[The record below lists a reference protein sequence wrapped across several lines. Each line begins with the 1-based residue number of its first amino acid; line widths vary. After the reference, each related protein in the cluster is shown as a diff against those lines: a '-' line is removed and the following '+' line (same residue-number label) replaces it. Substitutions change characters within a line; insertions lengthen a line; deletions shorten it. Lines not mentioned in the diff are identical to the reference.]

1 MVIRTRW
8 KSATAVAVTAA
19 LALAACGSDSKSTS
33 TTAAPGSSPAA
44 ASSTTAGAAA
54 ASTTSGA
61 AAATTAASTP
71 SSSGTTAAGSAGS
84 APGSTTSASD
94 IGLIDGIYHGTGG
107 FTIDP
112 ADCPDDWDPH
122 QGITDTEIHLMTSLP
137 TSGPIAGFGL
147 VATGAQAYYKYIN
160 DNGGIDGR
168 KIVLDVKDD
177 AYQPDRTKTNVDEAL
192 GSNQYAAFSGI
203 IGTPNNLAVWDAIN
217 DECMPQLLN
226 GSGAAQWGD
235 VEGHPWTTGMQLD
248 YFTEASL
255 WATWL
260 KTEHPEAKTVAEI
273 TYNSDFGQSYHN
285 GFAYAI
291 KGSGLKVVDQETHE
305 ATAPNLTNQFTT
317 LATSNA
323 DVLLIET
330 TGAFCTQAMAE
341 VEKQPTWHPIV
352 IMGGA
357 CASLN
362 QFFQPLIDQGL
373 TGKDT
378 YIIQTYLDTNDP
390 ANQGNE
396 FIQLYRKEMTAQGL
410 DPNVTTYATGW
421 LFGWFMVEIL
431 KNASTY
437 QGGLDRGNIMLAA
450 RNINGVNP
458 LLHAGLTS
466 KMNGAKD
473 AYVTEGGQMV
483 KYTITDPKQ
492 LGTYVAAGDLINLEG
507 QLGTYKTVQEAA
519 ASVGGATTTTT

>member
-147 VATGAQAYYKYIN
+147 VATGMQAYYKYIN

-177 AYQPDRTKTNVDEAL
+177 AYQPDSDQDERRR
-192 GSNQYAAFSGI
+192 GPGCQPVRRVQRGC
-203 IGTPNNLAVWDAIN
+203 IGTPNNLAVWDDTN
-217 DECMPQLLN
+217 HECMPQLLN
-226 GSGAAQWGD
+226 GTGAAQWGD
-235 VEGHPWTTGMQLD
+235 VENHPWTTGMQLD
-248 YFTEASL
+248 YFSEAGL
-255 WATWL
+255 WAD
-260 KTEHPEAKTVAEI
+260 VAEDRS
-273 TYNSDFGQSYHN
+273 T
-285 GFAYAI
+285 
-291 KGSGLKVVDQETHE
+291 
-305 ATAPNLTNQFTT
+305 P
-317 LATSNA
+317 
-323 DVLLIET
+323 
-330 TGAFCTQAMAE
+330 
-341 VEKQPTWHPIV
+341 
-352 IMGGA
+352 
-357 CASLN
+357 
-362 QFFQPLIDQGL
+362 
-373 TGKDT
+373 
-378 YIIQTYLDTNDP
+378 
-390 ANQGNE
+390 
-396 FIQLYRKEMTAQGL
+396 TAQ
-410 DPNVTTYATGW
+410 D
-421 LFGWFMVEIL
+421 
-431 KNASTY
+431 
-437 QGGLDRGNIMLAA
+437 
-450 RNINGVNP
+450 GVDH
-458 LLHAGLTS
+458 L
-466 KMNGAKD
+466 
-473 AYVTEGGQMV
+473 Q
-483 KYTITDPKQ
+483 Q
-492 LGTYVAAGDLINLEG
+492 
-507 QLGTYKTVQEAA
+507 
-519 ASVGGATTTTT
+519 